1 MIREITNDDKFP
13 GWTFQ
18 FFDLKSDFELGNF
31 YLFIASLYSE
41 MSVFTNF
48 NKLRILLFDMIKKD
62 NEYALVFLLNVVTHE
77 NSKCSYINHQRYFI
91 ETLNVIEDISY
102 FDHYVKENITQF
114 KQIVKEMSELPGKF
128 SVNFPNCPD
137 LQFYDY
143 IYDID
148 RFGFDNTL
156 IIFRDGGVSRQL
168 LKLIFFCLSVEYD
181 KDLEQKIISIFA
193 KHSIE
198 NYETE

>member
-1 MIREITNDDKFP
+1 
-13 GWTFQ
+13 
-18 FFDLKSDFELGNF
+18 
-31 YLFIASLYSE
+31 
-41 MSVFTNF
+41 
-48 NKLRILLFDMIKKD
+48 MIKKD
-62 NEYALVFLLNVVTHE
+62 NEYALVFLLNVVTNE